1 MNDVHLFHWKPN
13 LSRHQRSSP
22 GRNLANGCVAS
33 RPRRGI
39 SVQIGSSF
47 QRLFYNERRE
57 LEQANLQKCKCSGSC
72 PDRRRRR
79 VGYSSLHFTSTLPW
93 KRAQVTI
100 SWSLICPHK
109 STPNYKQF
117 SDVTNRIFSL
127 LPLRPFIS
135 TATLSPSQQS
145 NANSIASFH
154 TFSAWSSWSL
164 FQHVV
169 AI

>member
-109 STPNYKQF
+109 STPNYKQ
-117 SDVTNRIFSL
+117 SPNVITRILSL
-127 LPLRPFIS
+127 LPLFHPIFIPFITVKRKQHHVHS
-135 TATLSPSQQS
+135 
-145 NANSIASFH
+145 H
-154 TFSAWSSWSL
+154 FSAWSKWSWNL
-164 FQHVV
+164 FQNVV